1 MVFKSKKKGK
11 IMIKVSV
18 IVPFFNVENYIEKC
32 LKSLVSQTLADIEI
46 ILVNDGS
53 EDKSEEIAKKF
64 VETYPDKIT
73 YLKKENGG
81 LSDARNYAIPK
92 ARGEYIAFLDSD
104 DYVEI
109 NMYEE
114 MYNKAKKENL
124 DYVEC
129 DFLWEYPDKVLES
142 KGNIY
147 DNKKE
152 MFIHTRVVAWNKLI
166 KREIIQQNKIEFPKG
181 FRYEDVEFFYKLL
194 PNIQNYG
201 ILEKP
206 FIHYVQRENS
216 ISNVQ
221 NTRTKE
227 IIDVLGHVIDYYK
240 TNNLFAEY
248 EEEIEYTYARYILC
262 SSMLRMVMIENK
274 KERKEMIHLAW
285 ESLNTQFPNWKE
297 NLYLKEKGLKNLYM
311 KTVNKFTLKMYTSLA
326 RLKFIRE
333 KLQEKFV

>member
-18 IVPFFNVENYIEKC
+18 IVPFFNVENYIERC

-46 ILVNDGS
+46 LLVNDGS

-181 FRYEDVEFFYKLL
+181 YRYEDVEFFYKLL

-326 RLKFIRE
+326 RMKFIRK

>member
-1 MVFKSKKKGK
+1 
-11 IMIKVSV
+11 MIKVSI
-18 IVPFFNVENYIEKC
+18 IVPFYNVENYIEKC
-32 LKSLVSQTLADIEI
+32 LQSLVSQTLEDIEI

-64 VETYPDKIT
+64 IETYPDKIV

-104 DYVEI
+104 DYAEMD
-109 NMYEE
+109 MYEE
-114 MYNKAKKENL
+114 MYNKAKEEDL

-129 DFLWEYPDKVLES
+129 NFLWEYPDKILES

-147 DNKKE
+147 DNKKD

-181 FRYEDVEFFYKLL
+181 YRYEDVEFFYKLL
-194 PNIQNYG
+194 PYIHTYG
-201 ILEKP
+201 IVEKP

-221 NTRTKE
+221 NARTKE
-227 IIDVLGHVIDYYK
+227 IIDDLEHVIDYYK
-240 TNNLFAEY
+240 EHNLFAEY
-248 EEEIEYTYARYILC
+248 KEEIEYTYARYILC

-274 KERKEMIHLAW
+274 KERKEIINLAW
-285 ESLNTQFPNWKE
+285 KSLNTQFSEWKE
-297 NLYLKEKGLKNLYM
+297 NTYLKEKGLKNLYM
-311 KTVNKFTLKMYTSLA
+311 RTVNDCTLKIYTSLA
-326 RLKFIRE
+326 RMRFIRDR
-333 KLQEKFV
+333 LQEKFV